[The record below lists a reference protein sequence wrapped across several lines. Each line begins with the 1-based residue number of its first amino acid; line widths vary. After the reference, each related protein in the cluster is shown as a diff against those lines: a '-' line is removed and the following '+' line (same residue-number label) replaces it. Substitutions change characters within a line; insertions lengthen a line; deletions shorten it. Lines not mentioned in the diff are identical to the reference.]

1 MKKVLSLF
9 LAVALLLTFCA
20 CGSGP
25 ADSSGS
31 TGGSSSGSAEGGSA
45 SESKAS
51 AVDDG
56 SGDTDLTKLVV
67 SFRTNGTV
75 PAEGEIDQIAE
86 EVSKIT
92 RDAIGAEV
100 EFIIIQSGSYNQQM
114 QLMLAGGEP
123 LDVMGTQQAMI
134 SSALSSGQL
143 LQLDDLVEEYGQG
156 ILENLDEGLLK
167 SGYID
172 GKLYCILPQTEIGT
186 GMSYF
191 VMRKDIVDK
200 YNIDVTALE
209 SYEDIEAVFAAI
221 KENEPNLT
229 VVAPRNAGNSF
240 LEYSCEF
247 DRLGDFFGVLDHYGD
262 NLDVMNLFETDTY
275 KDYLARVR
283 TWYQNGYVS
292 SDVGNA
298 AESGQEQMK
307 AGTLFSYV
315 AANKPGIE
323 TQEELST
330 GCEIVGV
337 QLQPTLVNSPGIW
350 QWYIPSHSENQE
362 KAMQYIDLMFTNAD
376 LVNLTVFG
384 IEDED
389 YTIHDDGRI
398 GYPEGLDNS
407 TVGYSLSGVQWQ
419 FGNQFLGHVWE
430 TADADIWDQTREWNA
445 GNGNEP
451 ERYISKAYGF
461 RFDNGTVQN
470 EIAAVTNVYKEYN
483 MSLECGLTDAD
494 DVLDEMN
501 TRLYEAGLQNIID
514 EKQSQLDA
522 WAEMSG
528 VS

>member
-1 MKKVLSLF
+1 MGMKRLLSLF
-9 LAVALLLTFCA
+9 LAIALLVSLCA
-20 CGSGP
+20 CGGGS
-25 ADSSGS
+25 DSSSSGS
-31 TGGSSSGSAEGGSA
+31 TPESSKAGSTASNTETGT
-45 SESKAS
+45 SES
-51 AVDDG
+51 G
-56 SGDTDLTKLVV
+56 NEEYTKLVV

-75 PAEGEIDQIAE
+75 PSESEIQQIQE
-86 EVSKIT
+86 EVSRIT
-92 RDAIGAEV
+92 RQEIGAEV
-100 EFIIIQSGSYNQQM
+100 EFIIIQSGSYNQQI
-114 QLMLAGGEP
+114 QLMLAGSEK

-143 LQLDDLVEEYGQG
+143 LQLDGLLEEYGQG
-156 ILENLDEGLLK
+156 IRENLDDGLLQ

-191 VMRKDIVDK
+191 VMRKDLVEQ
-200 YNIDVTALE
+200 YSIDVDAIK
-209 SYEDIEAVFAAI
+209 SYEDMEAVFDTV

-229 VVAPRNAGNSF
+229 IVAPRNAGNSF

-262 NLDVMNLFETDTY
+262 NLDVVNLFETDTY
-275 KDYLARVR
+275 RDYLSRVR

-307 AGTLFSYV
+307 AGTLFCYV

-323 TQEELST
+323 TQEQLST
-330 GCEIVGV
+330 GCEIAGV

-350 QWYIPSHSENQE
+350 QWCIPAHSDYPE
-362 KAMQYIDLMFTNAD
+362 KSMQFIDLMYTNSD
-376 LVNLTVFG
+376 LVNLMVFG
-384 IEDED
+384 IEEED
-389 YTIHDDGRI
+389 YAVREDGRI
-398 GYPEGLDNS
+398 GYPEGLDS
-407 TVGYSLSGVQWQ
+407 SSVGYSLSGVQWQ

-430 TADADIWDQTREWNA
+430 TADADIWEQTREWNS

-451 ERYISKAYGF
+451 ERHISKAYGF
-461 RFDNGTVQN
+461 RFDNGAVQN

-494 DVLDEMN
+494 DILDEMN
-501 TRLYEAGLQNIID
+501 QRLYDAGLQTIMN
-514 EKQSQLDA
+514 EKQKQLDE
-522 WAEMSG
+522 WAEISG